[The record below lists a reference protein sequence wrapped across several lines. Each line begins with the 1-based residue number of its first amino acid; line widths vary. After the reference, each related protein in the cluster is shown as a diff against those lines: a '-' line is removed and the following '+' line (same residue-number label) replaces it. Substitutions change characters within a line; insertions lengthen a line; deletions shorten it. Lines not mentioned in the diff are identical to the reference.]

1 MTSRPTRRQATLFLR
16 GRFPIDDIR
25 ARFNPEQSRL
35 IAGHVTLCREDEVHD
50 WDSLAAKLRSTPPD
64 PVTLGFGSPVREG
77 NMLFLPSSGSVAEFD
92 DLRAY
97 LLDPPVRKHE
107 PHITLIHPRN
117 GKCTDEVLELAT
129 SLVKPFSHTFGEISF
144 IEQAEGKVWKIIES
158 FALGNADV
166 DRDGTSH

>member
-25 ARFNPEQSRL
+25 AKFNPEQARL
-35 IAGHVTLCREDEVHD
+35 IASHVTLCREDEVHD
-50 WDSLAAKLRSTPPD
+50 WDRLTAKLRSQPPD

-77 NMLFLPSSGSVAEFD
+77 NMLFLPSSGPTAGFD

-97 LLDPPVRKHE
+97 LLDPTVRKHD

-117 GKCTDEVLELAT
+117 GKCSDEIFELAT
-129 SLVKPFSHTFGEISF
+129 SHVKPFSHTFDEISF
-144 IEQAEGKVWKIIES
+144 IEQTDGDVWKTIES

>member
-25 ARFNPEQSRL
+25 AKFNPEQARL
-35 IAGHVTLCREDEVHD
+35 IASHVTLCREDEVHD
-50 WDSLAAKLRSTPPD
+50 WDRLTAKLRSQPPD

-77 NMLFLPSSGSVAEFD
+77 NMLFLPSSGPTAGFD

-97 LLDPPVRKHE
+97 LLDPTVRKHD

-117 GKCTDEVLELAT
+117 GKCSDEIFELAT
-129 SLVKPFSHTFGEISF
+129 SHVKPFSHTFDEISF
-144 IEQAEGKVWKIIES
+144 IEQTDGDVWKTIES

-166 DRDGTSH
+166 VRDGTSH